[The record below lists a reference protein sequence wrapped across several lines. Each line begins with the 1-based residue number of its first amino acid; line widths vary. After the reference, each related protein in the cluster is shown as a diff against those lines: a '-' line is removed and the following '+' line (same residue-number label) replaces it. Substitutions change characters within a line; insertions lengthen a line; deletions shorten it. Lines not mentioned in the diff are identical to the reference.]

1 MEKDRHKDKI
11 DKTKENIGVSRLDE
25 KTRKDLFEKFVES
38 GGKVIDEKNIRRQ
51 LVIDRTLQKEYLKKV
66 GSYSESGQKPA
77 KTKADES
84 KIIAASIKPDHSGVN
99 SLALFFSRLKLR
111 FKLRFLGVTGFG
123 GYFFRD
129 KFFRKFNNSYKPA
142 LMDIQILYLD
152 IFRRSPSVGRNIT
165 AKLDNIKPVYY
176 ELIEMVGNLFDKI
189 MVDQILDQY
198 MNFPQ
203 VPKKTQ
209 ELKEQM
215 MLLYKKLHVIYP
227 FENTIIDAYEQ
238 AVDLYLKVEDNP
250 SDSHFGMTRR
260 IRSSVFVIFHKLFP
274 RLHLL
279 FCLYQWWPYHD
290 YDPDIDAILGVTESD
305 KPGNR
310 QLAKYFDELSVPAG
324 EEEQSEEKIESQE
337 SDDAA
342 VKGVKYGLSLMA
354 SLDLARLRQEYDK
367 TRLFE
372 NVSDADKV
380 FITYLLFNEFDRE
393 YSFILTTN
401 KIKYRTDFASRDR
414 IDFRSKLNSLYDK
427 MKASTDSLREYA
439 DELETYEKSR
449 REKPSSSSQYIE
461 YSKRMESLVNKRN
474 LAGKKALS
482 MVRNYMLEITEELQV
497 LLEDMNEHQ
506 IYIENPQDEII
517 FDPLIEGNK
526 KSNGKKIYE
535 ALYIVYC
542 YALAFA
548 YRLSQNGDLSG
559 NLEFK
564 KEEMEQLQKQHK
576 EISHEIQQKQ
586 EGEKKKSVLEELDD
600 MV

>member
-1 MEKDRHKDKI
+1 MNRDKNKI

-38 GGKVIDEKNIRRQ
+38 GGRVVDEKNIKRQ

-66 GSYSESGQKPA
+66 GSRSEAVQKPE
-77 KTKADES
+77 KSKADEF
-84 KIIAASIKPDHSGVN
+84 KGAVAAIKPDHTGVN
-99 SLALFFSRLKLR
+99 TMALFFSRLKLR
-111 FKLRFLGVTGFG
+111 FKLRFLGVTGFS

-129 KFFRKFNNSYKPA
+129 KFFRKFNNTYKPA

-189 MVDQILDQY
+189 IVDQILDQY

-209 ELKEQM
+209 ELKEQL

-227 FENTIIDAYEQ
+227 FENTIIDAFEQ
-238 AVDLYLKVEDNP
+238 AINLYRKIEENP
-250 SDSHFGMTRR
+250 SDSHYGMTRR
-260 IRSSVFVIFHKLFP
+260 VRNSIFIIFHKLFP
-274 RLHLL
+274 RMHLL

-290 YDPDIDAILGVTESD
+290 YDPEIDVILGVTESE

-310 QLAKYFDELSVPAG
+310 QLAKYFDDMAAPQVA
-324 EEEQSEEKIESQE
+324 EEQAEEQKKEQE
-337 SDDAA
+337 SDEAS

-354 SLDLARLRQEYDK
+354 SLDLAKLRQEYDK
-367 TRLFE
+367 SRIFE

-401 KIKYRTDFASRDR
+401 KIKYRMDFASRNK

-427 MKASTDSLREYA
+427 MKSSTDSLKEYA
-439 DELETYEKSR
+439 DELAIYEKSR

-461 YSKRMESLVNKRN
+461 FSKRMESLVNKKN
-474 LAGKKALS
+474 LSGKKALT
-482 MVRNYMLEITEELQV
+482 MVRDYMLEVTGELQI
-497 LLEDMNEHQ
+497 LLDDMNSHQ
-506 IYIENPQDEII
+506 IYIENPQEELI
-517 FDPLIEGNK
+517 FDSLIEGEK
-526 KSNGKKIYE
+526 KINGKKIYE

-559 NLEFK
+559 SLEFK
-564 KEEMEQLQKQHK
+564 KEEMEELQKQHK
-576 EISHEIQQKQ
+576 EITREVK
-586 EGEKKKSVLEELDD
+586 EKKESEQERSVLEELDD

>member
-1 MEKDRHKDKI
+1 MSKDKSKDRI

-25 KTRKDLFEKFVES
+25 KTRKDLFEKFVGS
-38 GGKVIDEKNIRRQ
+38 GGKVVDEKNIRRQ
-51 LVIDRTLQKEYLKKV
+51 LVIDRTLQREYLKKV
-66 GSYSESGQKPA
+66 GGYPEQGA
-77 KTKADES
+77 KSAKAKSDES
-84 KIIAASIKPDHSGVN
+84 KSVVVSIKPDHTGVN

-111 FKLRFLGVTGFG
+111 FKLRFLGVAGFS

-129 KFFRKFNNSYKPA
+129 KFFRKFNNTYKPA
-142 LMDIQILYLD
+142 LMDLQILYLD
-152 IFRRSPSVGRNIT
+152 IFRRNPSVGRNII
-165 AKLDNIKPVYY
+165 AKLDNIKPAYY
-176 ELIEMVGNLFDKI
+176 ELIEMVGNLFDK
-189 MVDQILDQY
+189 MVIDQILDQY
-198 MNFPQ
+198 INYPQ

-209 ELKEQM
+209 ELKEQV
-215 MLLYKKLHVIYP
+215 LQLYKKLHVIYP
-227 FENTIIDAYEQ
+227 FENTIIDAFEQ

-250 SDSHFGMTRR
+250 GDSHFGMTRR
-260 IRSSVFVIFHKLFP
+260 VRSSIFIVFHKFFP
-274 RLHLL
+274 RLHML
-279 FCLYQWWPYHD
+279 FCLYQWWPYQD
-290 YDPDIDAILGVTESD
+290 YDPEIDAILGVTESD

-310 QLAKYFDELSVPAG
+310 QLAKYFDDLAAPAG
-324 EEEQSEEKIESQE
+324 DGEQSDDQNEAQE
-337 SDDAA
+337 SDETA

-354 SLDLARLRQEYDK
+354 SLDLVRLRQEYDK
-367 TRLFE
+367 SRLFE

-401 KIKYRTDFASRDR
+401 KIKYRTDFASRNKV
-414 IDFRSKLNSLYDK
+414 DFRSKLNSLYDK
-427 MKASTDSLREYA
+427 MKSSTDSLREYA
-439 DELETYEKSR
+439 DELENYEKSR
-449 REKPSSSSQYIE
+449 REKPSSGLQYIE

-482 MVRNYMLEITEELQV
+482 MVRDYMLEVTEELQV

-506 IYIENPQDEII
+506 IFIENPQEELV

-526 KSNGKKIYE
+526 KINGKKIYE

-548 YRLSQNGDLSG
+548 YRLSQSGDLSG

-564 KEEMEQLQKQHK
+564 KEEMEQMQKQQK
-576 EISHEIQQKQ
+576 EISRGVQEKQ
-586 EGEKKKSVLEELDD
+586 DSEQKKSVLEELDD